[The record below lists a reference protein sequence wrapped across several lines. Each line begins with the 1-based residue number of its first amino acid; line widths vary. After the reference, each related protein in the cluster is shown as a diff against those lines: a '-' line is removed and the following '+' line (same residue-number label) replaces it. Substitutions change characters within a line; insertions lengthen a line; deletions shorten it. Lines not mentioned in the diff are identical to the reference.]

1 MIALNVEEATSQPVA
16 WLITDPCTIERMQNQ
31 SNPNKMLLLGI
42 KVIRIDKQ
50 APPLSDFESGFPCPY
65 CYKVL
70 KHKANLTV
78 HIRDHH
84 SESSVIRHE
93 CDYCEKTFKSSGS
106 LRDHKSK
113 YHKFT

>member
-16 WLITDPCTIERMQNQ
+16 WLITDPCIIERMQNL
-31 SNPNKMLLLGI
+31 SSSSKLGI
-42 KVIRIDKQ
+42 KVIRTDKQ

-78 HIRDHH
+78 HVRDHH
-84 SESSVIRHE
+84 SESSVIRHV

-113 YHKFT
+113 YHKFA